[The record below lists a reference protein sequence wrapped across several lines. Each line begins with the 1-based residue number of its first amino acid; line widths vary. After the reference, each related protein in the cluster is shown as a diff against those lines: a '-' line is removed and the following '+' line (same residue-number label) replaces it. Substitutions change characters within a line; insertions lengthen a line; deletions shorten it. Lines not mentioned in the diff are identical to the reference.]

1 MELSNFAKRFTEDSG
16 IVRLM
21 EDLGDAMASEK
32 QILMLGGGNPAHIPA
47 VQSYFQER
55 MRWFL
60 DNPKEFAQTI
70 GNYDSPRGEKK
81 FIQALA
87 DFFRRHYHWDIG
99 PENIVLTA
107 GSQSGF
113 FMLFNSFAGAYPDG
127 SFKRILF
134 PLVPEYIGYADVGL
148 ADNMF
153 TAAIPEIETF
163 ADRTFKYHV
172 AFNQL
177 RIDENIGAICVSR
190 PTNPTGNVLSDA
202 EIEHLHGLAQQ
213 HRIPLIIDNA
223 YGLPFPNI
231 IFTEAHLP
239 WSEHTVLCFS
249 LSKFGLPAVRTG
261 IIIARAEIAAIIAKM
276 NGIINLALGS
286 FGPALALDMFSN
298 DKVLELSQKHI
309 RPYYQAKADTA
320 QKLFQQELAGL
331 DYYIH
336 KTEGAFF
343 LWLWFPGLPITCRT
357 LYERLKSR
365 GVLILPGHYF
375 FPGLTG
381 NWQHVHECIRVSYAM
396 DDGLVSA
403 GIKIIAEEVKRAF
416 RS

>member
-1 MELSNFAKRFTEDSG
+1 MKFSNFAKRFTEDSG

-21 EDLGDAMASEK
+21 EDLGDAMASEEPV
-32 QILMLGGGNPAHIPA
+32 LMLGGGNPAHIHA

-60 DNPKEFAQTI
+60 DHPQEFAQTI
-70 GNYDSPRGEKK
+70 GNYDAPRGEIK
-81 FIQALA
+81 FIQALV
-87 DFFRRHYHWDIG
+87 DFFRRHYQWDIG

-113 FMLFNSFAGAYPDG
+113 FMLFNTFAGAYPDG

-153 TAAIPEIETF
+153 TAARPEIETF
-163 ADRTFKYHV
+163 ADRTFKYHI
-172 AFNQL
+172 AFDQL
-177 RIDENIGAICVSR
+177 HVDQHIGAICVSR
-190 PTNPTGNVLSDA
+190 PTNPTGNVLTDV
-202 EIEHLHGLAQQ
+202 EISRLHGLAQQ
-213 HRIPLIIDNA
+213 FDIPLIIDNA
-223 YGLPFPNI
+223 YGMPFPDI
-231 IFTEAHLP
+231 IFTEATLQ

-261 IIIARAEIAAIIAKM
+261 II
-276 NGIINLALGS
+276 NLALGS
-286 FGPALALDMFSN
+286 FGPALALDMINN
-298 DKVLELSQKHI
+298 DRVLELSQQHI
-309 RPYYQAKADTA
+309 RPFYQVKARQA
-320 QKLFQQELAGL
+320 MQLLHAELAGL
-331 DYYIH
+331 NYFIH
-336 KTEGAFF
+336 KAEGAFF
-343 LWLWFPGLPITCRT
+343 LWLWFPGLPIDCHE
-357 LYERLKSR
+357 LYQRLKQR
-365 GVLILPGHYF
+365 HVLILPGHYF

-381 NWQHVHECIRVSYAM
+381 DWQHVHECIRVSYAM
-396 DDGLVSA
+396 DDNVVSA